1 MQRKA
6 RRARRPGHINATG
19 PSASTLQGSDA
30 SSQPLESGLPYTA
43 AMPSPTSPKAAP
55 DALRNLGPR
64 SREMLAAA
72 GIHTVADLAAR
83 GAVRAWDD
91 VRRAGQPASLNL
103 LWALVGALEG
113 RDWREVARHDRLDL
127 LTQIEALSEARKALR
142 D

>member
-1 MQRKA
+1 M
-6 RRARRPGHINATG
+6 
-19 PSASTLQGSDA
+19 
-30 SSQPLESGLPYTA
+30 
-43 AMPSPTSPKAAP
+43 SPTAPPKATL

-72 GIHTVADLAAR
+72 GIHSIADLSAR

-91 VRRAGQPASLNL
+91 VRRCGQPASLNL

-113 RDWREVARHDRLDL
+113 RDWRNVARHDRLEL
-127 LTQIEALSEARKALR
+127 LTQIEAITEARKALR